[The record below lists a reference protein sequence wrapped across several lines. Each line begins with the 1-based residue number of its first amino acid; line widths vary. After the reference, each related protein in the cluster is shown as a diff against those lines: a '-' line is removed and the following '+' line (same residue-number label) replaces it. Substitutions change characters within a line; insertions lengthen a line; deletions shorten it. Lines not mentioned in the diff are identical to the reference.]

1 MQEKKRTR
9 HFSEAFKKEKVK
21 MIEEKQMTVLQLSR
35 IYNVTCA
42 AIYKWIGKYSTII
55 SKGEIYVLQ
64 KESEGVK
71 TLKLLGLVSELER
84 TIGQKQLQI
93 DYLEK
98 ILELGS
104 EDVGFDIKKKH
115 APGHS
120 YGSNL
125 CERGQV

>member
-1 MQEKKRTR
+1 
-9 HFSEAFKKEKVK
+9 

-35 IYNVTCA
+35 IYEVSGA
-42 AIYKWIGKYSTII
+42 AIYKWIGKYSTKI
-55 SKGEIYVLQ
+55 SKGEIFVLQ
-64 KESEGVK
+64 KESEGAK
-71 TLKLLGLVSELER
+71 TLKLLEQVSELER

-115 APGHS
+115 ATVHLPGS
-120 YGSNL
+120 DQN
-125 CERGQV
+125 ERSWE